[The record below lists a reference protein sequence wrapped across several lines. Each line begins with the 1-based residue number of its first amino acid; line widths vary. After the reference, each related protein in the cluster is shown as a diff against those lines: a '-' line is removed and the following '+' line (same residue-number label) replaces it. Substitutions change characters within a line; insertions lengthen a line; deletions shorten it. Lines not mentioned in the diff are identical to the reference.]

1 MAPEVNLRFTEWQR
15 QVYRDGTVYT
25 QATVIHNSGEENI
38 AKVENETGQSMMAGT
53 LLQAKGQCQP
63 PKQSQVNFTVF

>member
-38 AKVENETGQSMMAGT
+38 AKVENETG
-53 LLQAKGQCQP
+53 
-63 PKQSQVNFTVF
+63 